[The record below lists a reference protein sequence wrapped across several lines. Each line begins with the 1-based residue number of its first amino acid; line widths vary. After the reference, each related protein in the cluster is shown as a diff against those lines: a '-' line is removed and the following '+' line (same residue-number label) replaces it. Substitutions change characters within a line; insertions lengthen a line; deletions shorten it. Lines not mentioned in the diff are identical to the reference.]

1 MMSVRSLT
9 AVLERAFNMRD
20 GLGREIDYM
29 RISVIDSCNL
39 NCYYCNPCKNNEQ
52 CRAVNML
59 SVKKVLCI
67 VRAATRLGITH
78 FRLTGGEPLLHPQL
92 DEMVSQIKKL
102 PGVSSVSLTTNAV
115 LLAHHTKR
123 LKEAGIDSI
132 NVSLDTIDASEYEH
146 ITKKPLLDKVEHGID
161 AAIEC
166 GIRVKINV
174 VLTPQ
179 TDVVALT
186 RYASKKGTDI
196 RFIEMMPVGEGRTN
210 GVEPYEKVIGTLS
223 GVYGQPCYVNTEKSN
238 EINSEFNK
246 YNKAQQTQIEQ
257 QAKESTQT
265 YMGRKNTDNGP
276 AEYYIFPGLGI
287 RVGLIQAIHG
297 KFCDSCNRIR
307 VTADGRFMPCLG
319 SSVTMD
325 LLPDSCDFT
334 DDLTDDLEKDSVI
347 AKALKAAIK
356 AKPKC
361 HNFSDEEVL
370 QPESVTYNTN
380 KNNESENAVTY
391 KKTTEIKTTEIK
403 AAGADAA
410 RNMSRIGG

>member
-1 MMSVRSLT
+1 MSARFLT

-20 GLGREIDYM
+20 GFGREIDYM

-39 NCYYCNPCKNNEQ
+39 NCYYCNPWDNNEH
-52 CRAVNML
+52 CRAVNTL

-67 VRAATRLGITH
+67 VRAAIRLGITH

-115 LLAHHTKR
+115 LLAQHVKR
-123 LKEAGIDSI
+123 LKEAGIDRI
-132 NVSLDTIDASEYEH
+132 NVSLDTIDASEYEC
-146 ITKKPLLDKVEHGID
+146 ITQKPLLKEVEDGIE
-161 AAIEC
+161 AAIAC
-166 GIRVKINV
+166 GIRVKINA

-186 RYASKKGTDI
+186 RYAAKKGTDI
-196 RFIEMMPVGEGRTN
+196 RFIEMMPVGEGHTN
-210 GVEPYEKVIGTLS
+210 GVEPYEKVIGALS
-223 GVYGQPCYVNTEKSN
+223 EVYGAPCCVNTENRK
-238 EINSEFNK
+238 EIKLEH
-246 YNKAQQTQIEQ
+246 
-257 QAKESTQT
+257 
-265 YMGRKNTDNGP
+265 KNPDNGP

-307 VTADGRFMPCLG
+307 VTADGRLMPCLG

-347 AKALKAAIK
+347 AQALKAAIK

-370 QPESVTYNTN
+370 QPESVMYNTN

>member
-1 MMSVRSLT
+1 MMSVRFLT
-9 AVLERAFNMRD
+9 AVSGRAFNMRD
-20 GLGREIDYM
+20 RFGREIDYM

-39 NCYYCNPCKNNEQ
+39 NCYYCNPQDNNKKCQ
-52 CRAVNML
+52 AINIL

-78 FRLTGGEPLLHPQL
+78 FRLTGGEPLLHPQI
-92 DEMVSQIKKL
+92 DEMVSQIKKI
-102 PGVSSVSLTTNAV
+102 PGVRSVSLTTNAV
-115 LLAHHTKR
+115 LLAQHAKQ

-196 RFIEMMPVGEGRTN
+196 RFIEMMPVGEGHIN
-210 GVEPYEKVIGTLS
+210 GVEPYKKVIGTLS
-223 GVYGQPCYVNTEKSN
+223 KLYGEPYRVNTGKTK
-238 EINSEFNK
+238 EINSGYNK
-246 YNKAQQTQIEQ
+246 Y
-257 QAKESTQT
+257 KE
-265 YMGRKNTDNGP
+265 GRKNPDNGP
-276 AEYYIFPGLGI
+276 AEYYSFHGLDI

-297 KFCDSCNRIR
+297 KFCDTCNRIR
-307 VTADGRFMPCLG
+307 VTADGRLMPCLG

-325 LLPDSCDFT
+325 LVPDSCAF
-334 DDLTDDLEKDSVI
+334 TDDLEKDFVI
-347 AKALKAAIK
+347 VQALKAAIK
-356 AKPKC
+356 AKPGC
-361 HNFSDEEVL
+361 HNFND
-370 QPESVTYNTN
+370 
-380 KNNESENAVTY
+380 NAVTY
-391 KKTTEIKTTEIK
+391 TKTTETKTTELK
-403 AAGADAA
+403 AAEVNAA

>member
-1 MMSVRSLT
+1 MHDR
-9 AVLERAFNMRD
+9 F
-20 GLGREIDYM
+20 GREIDYM

-39 NCYYCNPCKNNEQ
+39 NCYYCNPQDNNKKCQ
-52 CRAVNML
+52 AINIL

-78 FRLTGGEPLLHPQL
+78 FRLTGGEPLLHPQI
-92 DEMVSQIKKL
+92 DEMVSQIKKI
-102 PGVSSVSLTTNAV
+102 PCVRSVSLTTNAV
-115 LLAHHTKR
+115 LLAQHAKQ

-146 ITKKPLLDKVEHGID
+146 ITKKPLLHKVEHGID

-196 RFIEMMPVGEGRTN
+196 RFIEMMPVGEGHTN
-210 GVEPYEKVIGTLS
+210 GVEPYEKVIGALS
-223 GVYGQPCYVNTEKSN
+223 EVYGAPCCVNTERIRK
-238 EINSEFNK
+238 INS
-246 YNKAQQTQIEQ
+246 
-257 QAKESTQT
+257 
-265 YMGRKNTDNGP
+265 GHKNPDNGP

-307 VTADGRFMPCLG
+307 VTADGRLMPCLG

-325 LLPDSCDFT
+325 LLPDLCDFT
-334 DDLTDDLEKDSVI
+334 DDLTDDLEKDFVI

-361 HNFSDEEVL
+361 HHFSDEEVL
-370 QPESVTYNTN
+370 QPESVMYNAN

-391 KKTTEIKTTEIK
+391 KKTTEIKMTEIK

>member
-1 MMSVRSLT
+1 
-9 AVLERAFNMRD
+9 MRD
-20 GLGREIDYM
+20 RFGREIDYM

-39 NCYYCNPCKNNEQ
+39 NCYYCNPCDNNEY
-52 CRAVNML
+52 CHALNIL
-59 SVKKVLCI
+59 SVKEVLCI
-67 VRAATRLGITH
+67 VRAATRLGIKH

-92 DEMVSQIKKL
+92 DEMVLQIKKI

-115 LLAHHTKR
+115 LLAQHAKR
-123 LKEAGIDSI
+123 FKEAGIDSI
-132 NVSLDTIDASEYEH
+132 NVSLDTIDASEYER
-146 ITKKPLLDKVEHGID
+146 ITKKPLLEEVEHGID

-186 RYASKKGTDI
+186 RYAAKKGTDI
-196 RFIEMMPVGEGRTN
+196 RFIEMMPVGEGHTN
-210 GVEPYEKVIGTLS
+210 GVEPYKKVIGTLS
-223 GVYGQPCYVNTEKSN
+223 KLYGEPCRINTEKTK
-238 EINSEFNK
+238 EINSGNDK
-246 YNKAQQTQIEQ
+246 Y
-257 QAKESTQT
+257 KEE
-265 YMGRKNTDNGP
+265 RKNPDNGP
-276 AEYYIFPGLGI
+276 AEYYSFHGLDI

-297 KFCDSCNRIR
+297 KFCDTCNRIR
-307 VTADGRFMPCLG
+307 VTADGRLMPCLG

-325 LLPDSCDFT
+325 LLPDSCDLT

-347 AKALKAAIK
+347 AQALKAAIK

-361 HNFSDEEVL
+361 HHFSDEEVL
-370 QPESVTYNTN
+370 QPESVMYNTN

-391 KKTTEIKTTEIK
+391 KKMTEIKMTEIK

>member
-1 MMSVRSLT
+1 MMSARFLT
-9 AVLERAFNMRD
+9 VVLERAFNMRD
-20 GLGREIDYM
+20 GFGREIDYM

-39 NCYYCNPCKNNEQ
+39 NCYYCNPCDNNEH
-52 CRAVNML
+52 CHALNIL
-59 SVKKVLCI
+59 SVKEVLCI
-67 VRAATRLGITH
+67 VRAATRLGIKH

-92 DEMVSQIKKL
+92 DEMVLQIKKI

-115 LLAHHTKR
+115 LLAQHTKW

-146 ITKKPLLDKVEHGID
+146 ITKKPLLHKVEHGID

-196 RFIEMMPVGEGRTN
+196 RFIEMMPVGEGHTN
-210 GVEPYEKVIGTLS
+210 GVEPYKKVIGTLS
-223 GVYGQPCYVNTEKSN
+223 ELYGEPYHVNTGKTK
-238 EINSEFNK
+238 EINSGYNK
-246 YNKAQQTQIEQ
+246 Y
-257 QAKESTQT
+257 KEE
-265 YMGRKNTDNGP
+265 RKNPDNGP
-276 AEYYIFPGLGI
+276 AEYYIFPELDI

-297 KFCDSCNRIR
+297 KFCDTCNRIR
-307 VTADGRFMPCLG
+307 VTADGRLMPCLG

-325 LLPDSCDFT
+325 LVPDSCEF
-334 DDLTDDLEKDSVI
+334 TDDLEKDFVI
-347 AKALKAAIK
+347 VQALKAAIK
-356 AKPKC
+356 AKPRC
-361 HNFSDEEVL
+361 HNFND
-370 QPESVTYNTN
+370 
-380 KNNESENAVTY
+380 NAVTY
-391 KKTTEIKTTEIK
+391 TKTTETKTTEIKTTELK
-403 AAGADAA
+403 AAEVNAA

>member
-1 MMSVRSLT
+1 MMSARFLT
-9 AVLERAFNMRD
+9 VVLERAFNMRD
-20 GLGREIDYM
+20 GFGREIDYM

-39 NCYYCNPCKNNEQ
+39 NCYYCNPWDNNEQ

-67 VRAATRLGITH
+67 VHAAIRLGITH

-115 LLAHHTKR
+115 LLAQRTKR

-132 NVSLDTIDASEYEH
+132 NVSLDTIDASEYEC
-146 ITKKPLLDKVEHGID
+146 ITQKPLLKEVENGIE
-161 AAIEC
+161 AAIAC
-166 GIRVKINV
+166 GIRVKINA

-186 RYASKKGTDI
+186 RYAAKKGTDI
-196 RFIEMMPVGEGRTN
+196 RFIEMMPVGEGHTN

-223 GVYGQPCYVNTEKSN
+223 EVYGEPCCVNTENRK
-238 EINSEFNK
+238 EIKLEH
-246 YNKAQQTQIEQ
+246 
-257 QAKESTQT
+257 
-265 YMGRKNTDNGP
+265 KNPDNGP

-287 RVGLIQAIHG
+287 RVGLIQALHG

-307 VTADGRFMPCLG
+307 VTADGRLMPCLG
-319 SSVTMD
+319 SNVTMD

-334 DDLTDDLEKDSVI
+334 DDLTDDLEKDAVI
-347 AKALKAAIK
+347 AQALKAAIN

-370 QPESVTYNTN
+370 QPESVMYNTN

-391 KKTTEIKTTEIK
+391 KKTTEIKTTEVK
-403 AAGADAA
+403 AADVNAA

>member
-1 MMSVRSLT
+1 
-9 AVLERAFNMRD
+9 
-20 GLGREIDYM
+20 
-29 RISVIDSCNL
+29 
-39 NCYYCNPCKNNEQ
+39 
-52 CRAVNML
+52 ML

-67 VRAATRLGITH
+67 VRAATRLGIMH

-115 LLAHHTKR
+115 LLAQRTKR

-132 NVSLDTIDASEYEH
+132 NVSLDTIDASEYEC
-146 ITKKPLLDKVEHGID
+146 ITQKPLLKDVENGIE

-166 GIRVKINV
+166 GIRVKINA

-179 TDVVALT
+179 TDVVALI
-186 RYASKKGTDI
+186 RYAAKKGTDI
-196 RFIEMMPVGEGRTN
+196 RFIEMMPVGEGHTN

-223 GVYGQPCYVNTEKSN
+223 EVYGEPCCVNTENRK
-238 EINSEFNK
+238 EIKLEH
-246 YNKAQQTQIEQ
+246 
-257 QAKESTQT
+257 
-265 YMGRKNTDNGP
+265 KNPDNGP

-307 VTADGRFMPCLG
+307 VTADGRLMPCLG

-347 AKALKAAIK
+347 AQALKAAIK

-370 QPESVTYNTN
+370 QPESVMYNTN

-391 KKTTEIKTTEIK
+391 KKTTEIETTEIK